1 MDKKPI
7 EDKKKMLEDL
17 EEKSLIYKLKR
28 WEKNIL
34 NYLRRFFF
42 KDEKMKQHM
51 RKMEEQKQYFDEKIK
66 KENNN
71 FDRVSKEIE
80 QEKKREL
87 NLIEEKK
94 NNTIKN
100 NTQKYNDI
108 ILYLE
113 KIKNDKEKLI
123 EFFNNYN
130 NLF

>member
-1 MDKKPI
+1 MDEKPI

-17 EEKSLIYKLKR
+17 EEKSLISKLKR

>member
-42 KDEKMKQHM
+42 KDEKMKQHV

>member
-42 KDEKMKQHM
+42 KDEKMKQHV

-71 FDRVSKEIE
+71 FDRESKEIE

>member
-1 MDKKPI
+1 
-7 EDKKKMLEDL
+7 MLEDL
-17 EEKSLIYKLKR
+17 EEKSLISKLKR

>member
-1 MDKKPI
+1 MDEKPI